1 MSQIIPG
8 FNPATLSLND
18 VVKNGMAS
26 DTDTLNQLS
35 QMLQDAANKRASGQ
49 AAQSYKKTL
58 YPIFDTVTLNVAGA
72 AITTADNAFF
82 TAESA
87 VASTTNVKAGQG
99 NTVPQGQIWLV
110 YGLKWALFGPS
121 RVLNT
126 GTIDRINFVE
136 AANGTVTVTLK
147 NDSIVPI
154 YKTPFEQLP
163 AVQLYSG
170 YVSNTVISAGPTV
183 GTTISQYV
191 DSLNMS
197 PDVRSQNIAPE
208 LLLGKQSYNVNVH
221 FDNLTQTF
229 VNALKLKLYLD
240 VVIWTAM

>member
-8 FNPATLSLND
+8 FNPATINLKD
-18 VVKNGMAS
+18 VVMNGMAS

-35 QMLQDAANKRASGQ
+35 EMLGKAAAAGNKSQ
-49 AAQSYKKTL
+49 QYKKTL
-58 YPIFDTVTLNVAGA
+58 FPKFDVVTLNVAGA
-72 AITTADNAFF
+72 AITNADNAFF

-87 VASTTNVKAGQG
+87 MASVTNVTAGQG
-99 NTVPQGQIWLV
+99 NTVPTGQIWLV
-110 YGLKWALFGPS
+110 YGLKWGLFGPS
-121 RVLNT
+121 RILNT
-126 GTIDRINFVE
+126 GTIDRLNFIE
-136 AANGTVTVTLK
+136 AAAGTVTVTLK
-147 NDSIVPI
+147 NDNIVPI
-154 YKTPFEQLP
+154 YKTPFEALP
-163 AVQLYSG
+163 AVQQYSG
-170 YVSNTVISAGPTV
+170 YVSNTVINAGPTT

-197 PDVRSQNIAPE
+197 PDALRQNISPE
-208 LLLGKQSYNVNVH
+208 ILLGKQSYNVNVH